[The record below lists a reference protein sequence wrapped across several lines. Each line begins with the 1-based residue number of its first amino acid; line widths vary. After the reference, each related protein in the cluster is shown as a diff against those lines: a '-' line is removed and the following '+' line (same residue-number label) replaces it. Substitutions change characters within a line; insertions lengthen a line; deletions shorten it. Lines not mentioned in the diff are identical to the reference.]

1 MVLFIL
7 VLVGVCMAVL
17 CWASAAANIGVSTDK
32 VIYNSILGAV
42 YTIQL
47 TMIALKDK

>member
-1 MVLFIL
+1 MGMFLLFLIGA
-7 VLVGVCMAVL
+7 VMGAVC
-17 CWASAAANIGVSTDK
+17 WSSAAANIGVSTDK

-47 TMIALKDK
+47 TMLALKD

>member
-1 MVLFIL
+1 MGIFLLFSIGT
-7 VLVGVCMAVL
+7 VMGVV
-17 CWASAAANIGVSTDK
+17 CWSSAAANIGVSTDK

-47 TMIALKDK
+47 TMLALKD